1 MRRRTLLRV
10 GAGSVAAAA
19 GLAWLRPTDRAAP
32 HDDYFSRM
40 QRILQ
45 RTGPGTA
52 CLVLDLDRLNHNLIA
67 LRDTMPAHKAY
78 RLVSKSLPCTG
89 LIEQVLA
96 TMRSRR
102 IMSFH
107 QPFTNQ
113 LARDFP
119 EADLLMG
126 KPMPVDAAAA
136 FYDALR
142 PSIFDPQMQLQW
154 LIDSPNRLKAYRD
167 LAHQLGVR
175 MRINIEIDVGLHR
188 GGVADEASFIHMLR
202 MLRDD
207 SRYLRF
213 AGLMGY
219 DAHVMQLPGLFGT
232 AEALQQQ
239 ANQRYARFMAL
250 LRSHGSD
257 LLTMSQDLPLVF
269 NAGGSTN
276 YRLHGADSPAN
287 ELAIGS
293 ALVKPSDF
301 DLDTL
306 EPFRSALYVAAP
318 VLKSSAGMKLPGMA
332 WAHSL
337 LPLLDPNLARTHF
350 IYGGQWMAAPHS
362 PSGLRTNALYGRSS
376 NQEMLTSG
384 RAANLRPGDYVFLR
398 PRQSEALMLQFG
410 PLVVVQAG
418 AITDRWPVLSPT

>member
-1 MRRRTLLRV
+1 MKRRGLLKA
-10 GAGSVAAAA
+10 GAGTAALAA
-19 GLAWLRPTDRAAP
+19 GLALLRPNDRSAP
-32 HDDYFSRM
+32 HSDYFSRM

-45 RTGPGTA
+45 RTGPGTS

-67 LRDTMPAHKAY
+67 LRDTMPAEKAY
-78 RLVSKSLPCTG
+78 RLVAKSLPCTD

-113 LARDFP
+113 LAHDFP
-119 EADLLMG
+119 EADLLLG
-126 KPMPVDAAAA
+126 KPMPADAAAR

-154 LIDSPNRLKAYRD
+154 LIDSPERLKAYRD

-188 GGVADEASFIHMLR
+188 GGVADEATFVRMLR

-207 SRYLRF
+207 NRYLHF

-219 DAHVMQLPGLFGT
+219 DAHVMQLPSVLGT
-232 AEALQQQ
+232 PEALQQE
-239 ANQRYARFMAL
+239 ANARYARFMAL
-250 LRSHGSD
+250 LRQYGSD
-257 LLTMSQDLPLVF
+257 LLTMNQDLPLVF

-276 YRLHGADSPAN
+276 YVLHGAESPAN
-287 ELAIGS
+287 ELAVGS

-301 DLDTL
+301 DLATL
-306 EPFRSALYVAAP
+306 EPFRSALFVATP
-318 VLKSSAGMKLPGMA
+318 VLKSASGLTLPGME
-332 WAHSL
+332 WAQSL
-337 LPLLDPNLARTHF
+337 APALDPNLARTHF

-362 PSGLRTNALYGRSS
+362 PAGLRTNPWYGRSS
-376 NQEMLTSG
+376 NQEMLNSG

-418 AITDRWPVLSPT
+418 AIIDRWPVFSTT

>member
-1 MRRRTLLRV
+1 MKRRALLQA
-10 GAGSVAAAA
+10 GAGTVAAAA
-19 GLAWLRPTDRAAP
+19 GLAWLRPNDHSAP
-32 HDDYFSRM
+32 HNDYFLRM

-113 LARDFP
+113 LAVHFP

-154 LIDSPNRLKAYRD
+154 LVDSPARLKAYSD

-188 GGVADEASFIHMLR
+188 GGVADDASFIHMLR

-219 DAHVMQLPGLFGT
+219 DAHVMQLPSVFGSP
-232 AEALQQQ
+232 EALQQE
-239 ANQRYARFMAL
+239 ANRRYARFMTL

-269 NAGGSTN
+269 NAGGSMN
-276 YRLHGADSPAN
+276 YALHGSDSPAN
-287 ELAIGS
+287 ELAVGS

-318 VLKSSAGMKLPGMA
+318 VLKSSSGLKLPGMA
-332 WAHSL
+332 WAQSL
-337 LPLLDPNLARTHF
+337 IPLLDPNLARTHF

-362 PSGLRTNALYGRSS
+362 PAGLHTNNLYGRSS
-376 NQEMLTSG
+376 NQEMLNSG

-418 AITDRWPVLSPT
+418 AITDRWPVLSTS